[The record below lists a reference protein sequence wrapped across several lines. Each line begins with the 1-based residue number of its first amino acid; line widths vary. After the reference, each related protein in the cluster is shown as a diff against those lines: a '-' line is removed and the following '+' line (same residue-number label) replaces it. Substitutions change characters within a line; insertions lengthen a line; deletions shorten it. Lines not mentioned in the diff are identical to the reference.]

1 MPTLHRQKVTATA
14 VQGEMSLDGSHYGWT
29 LERAY
34 ADPEHACIPV
44 GTYPLSIGWSEHFQ
58 CDMVH
63 VGNVPGRAGIL
74 IHGGN
79 HVADSLGCIMVGQN
93 HNAALAM
100 IDTCAALVRG
110 IKEYVAAHPGAT
122 LEVVDDTVLVAA

>member
-34 ADPEHACIPV
+34 TDPEHACIPV
-44 GTYPLSIGWSEHFQ
+44 GTYPLSIGWSAHFP

-63 VGNVPGRAGIL
+63 VGNVPGRAGIPIHGGPPDADPEHAGRPGGTEPRASGGAEQGQGDMVHVGNGPGRAVSR

-79 HVADSLGCIMVGQN
+79 HVAD
-93 HNAALAM
+93 
-100 IDTCAALVRG
+100 
-110 IKEYVAAHPGAT
+110 
-122 LEVVDDTVLVAA
+122 